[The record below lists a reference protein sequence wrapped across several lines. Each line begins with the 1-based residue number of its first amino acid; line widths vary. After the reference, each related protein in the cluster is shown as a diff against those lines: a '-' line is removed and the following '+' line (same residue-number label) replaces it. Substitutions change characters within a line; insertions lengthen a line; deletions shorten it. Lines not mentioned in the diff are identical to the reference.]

1 MKKYVIVIS
10 LIIASSP
17 LLSVFAQGTTAPL
30 TLLRQGLMSF
40 NKGNYNQALADFEQL
55 TGFEMENPYLD
66 AGFYLTAKTNI
77 RIKHFISAQNA
88 VDELR
93 LRFPNSIYLDYA
105 EYLEAEILY
114 AQKKDLLAYKNLF
127 YLYGKCSVPGLKS
140 LAKDKLTLLLKG
152 MNTGQLMK
160 IRSKVG
166 KDGRD
171 FIDELLTKKGM
182 KSKIIVLTAPEDTT
196 AELFVNGIELAL
208 NLYREQSG
216 SDELELTVIET
227 PQRLL
232 DEYLTVKNLNEQSVV
247 AVISLN
253 TGTSSL
259 ITAAAGSAL
268 DVPFFFLMDN
278 TPDIWKTGDNI
289 WQLQPDL
296 ASMGAALADYTVR
309 AMGVERFVTIAPLDD
324 SRIHFAEAFIRRAE
338 VLEVEIAGQ
347 EWYYT
352 DALDLGNNF
361 KTLRRIGFRCAFDDS
376 LITLLEQ
383 DSLYIPLED
392 SLLIPDSLIIP
403 VDSMYFTVDS
413 LSDTLLNQLWSN
425 YQKSM
430 IELAR
435 FQRVEVDSNDIPLSC
450 FDGFVFPLAAD
461 EIDMYVPQFAFYN
474 FKTNLFSVLSA
485 FPPAVLEKYG
495 HYLTGLKVV
504 GWGRRDRSHPAFSL
518 LTDRFF
524 TFKGDAP
531 TDEEVIGYDAMN
543 LILNL
548 TSMQYQ
554 AKLGEHKEELSF
566 QGVSYDFIF
575 PPGKRNNQSMNFY
588 EFDGKFFTEMEIM
601 MPDSSEME
609 AVTGEEGK

>member
-10 LIIASSP
+10 LIITSSP

-30 TLLRQGLMSF
+30 TLLCQGLVSF

-55 TGFEMENPYLD
+55 TSFEMENPYLD
-66 AGFYLTAKTNI
+66 AGLYLTAKTNI
-77 RIKHFISAQNA
+77 RMKYFISAQNA

-166 KDGRD
+166 KDERD
-171 FIDELLTKKGM
+171 FIDELLTKKGL
-182 KSKIIVLTAPEDTT
+182 KSVIIVLTAPEDTT
-196 AELFVNGIELAL
+196 AELFVNGIKLAL

-232 DEYLTVKNLNEQSVV
+232 DEYLTVKNLDEQPVE

-268 DVPFFFLMDN
+268 DVPFFILMDN
-278 TPDIWKTGDNI
+278 TPGIWKTGDNI

-296 ASMGAALADYTVR
+296 ASMGAVLADYTVK
-309 AMGVERFVTIAPLDD
+309 AMGLERFVTLAPLDD
-324 SRIHFAEAFIRRAE
+324 SQIHFAEAFIRRAE

-352 DALDLGNNF
+352 NALDLGNNF

-376 LITLLEQ
+376 LITLFEQ

-403 VDSMYFTVDS
+403 VDSMYFKVDT
-413 LSDTLLNQLWSN
+413 LSDTLLNQLWSH

-450 FDGFVFPLAAD
+450 FDGFIFPLAAD
-461 EIDMYVPQFAFYN
+461 EVDMYVPQFAFYN

-524 TFKGDAP
+524 TFKGAAP
-531 TDEEVIGYDAMN
+531 ADEEVLGYDAMN

-548 TSMQYQ
+548 TSMKYE

-588 EFDGKFFTEMEIM
+588 EFNGKFLTEMEM
-601 MPDSSEME
+601 TMPDSSEME
-609 AVTGEEGK
+609 AVTSDEGK